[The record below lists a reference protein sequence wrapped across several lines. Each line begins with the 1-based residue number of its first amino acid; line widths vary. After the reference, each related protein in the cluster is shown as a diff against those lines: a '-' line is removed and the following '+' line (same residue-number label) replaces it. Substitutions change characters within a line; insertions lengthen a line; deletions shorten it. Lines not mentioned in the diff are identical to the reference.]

1 MKRLIGLLIFVLFL
15 VLPVCLFAQT
25 ARIIDFKGE
34 VMVKKNAVTD
44 WQDAKKNLVLDR
56 AAQVQTK
63 AGAECTLAFD
73 NDLKNIMTVK
83 ENSQIRIDSPKPG
96 VVNLSQGRVF
106 TLIKNLKQ
114 VEKFQVRTPV
124 AVAGARGTGWETVND
139 NGRSSVSCFEDTVY
153 VQGLDANG
161 NVTDEEDLDSGFG
174 LDVGAGGRLGD
185 IFELGDDA
193 RAEWND
199 FTNNLGNIAGGGV
212 ADRDEGTGEI
222 DALVDLRDEGR
233 ESLREEIAQQQR
245 EANQEAVK
253 ESVSENKELPRDEP
267 GDGDVITNRQINK
280 GY

>member
-34 VMVKKNAVTD
+34 VMVKKNAATD
-44 WQDAKKNLVLDR
+44 WQDARKNLVLDK

-63 AGAECTLAFD
+63 AGGECTLAFD

-83 ENSQIRIDSPKPG
+83 ENSQIRIDSLKPG

-139 NGRSSVSCFEDTVY
+139 NGRSLVSCFEDTVY

-161 NVTDEEDLDSGFG
+161 NVSDEEDLDSGFG
-174 LDVGAGGRLGD
+174 LEVGAGGRLGD

-199 FTNNLGNIAGGGV
+199 FTNNVGNIAGG
-212 ADRDEGTGEI
+212 ATDRDEGTGEI
-222 DALVDLRDEGR
+222 GALQDLRDEGR

-245 EANQEAVK
+245 EENQEAVR
-253 ESVSENKELPRDEP
+253 ESVSENKEPPRDEP
-267 GDGDVITNRQINK
+267 GGGNDVITNRQTIK